1 MPVKKMAKKNFA
13 SRAKKGGQVKTFALA
28 AFLNDFGSDMIYP
41 VWPIFVTS
49 VLGAPMSVLGLL
61 DGLGDALVSIS
72 QAVSGYFSD
81 KWRKRKP
88 FIWFGYLC
96 GSASRV
102 GYGLSTVWWHLLP
115 FRVLDRAGK
124 MRDAPRDA
132 MVADASS
139 KANRGSNFGFLK
151 AFDRLG
157 AVFGIIACILVINWL
172 GYRNLFL
179 FAAIPSVIAAA
190 LVYFAIREDKPARGK
205 IAKKF
210 EFNVFD
216 GNYKLFLASASL
228 LALASFSYS
237 FLLVF
242 ANQEGFQIALLPV
255 FYLVFVIFQSGASI
269 PAGRLADA
277 FGRKPVL
284 ALSAALWAA
293 SCLSFLYLGG
303 LVATF
308 VSFAL
313 FGLHKGSLEPVQKT
327 FVSELAEK
335 RYRGTALGVFQMAV
349 GLCALP
355 ASLAAGWLWDAV
367 GSAAM
372 FWLAIA
378 LTAASIALLAFV
390 REKR

>member
-1 MPVKKMAKKNFA
+1 MA
-13 SRAKKGGQVKTFALA
+13 GKTKEDRLKVFSVS

-49 VLGAPMSVLGLL
+49 VLGAPMAVLGLL

-72 QAVSGYFSD
+72 QAVSGYLSD

-102 GYGLSTVWWHLLP
+102 GYALSTVWWHLLP

-124 MRDAPRDA
+124 MRDSPRDA
-132 MVADASS
+132 MLADASTR
-139 KANRGSNFGFLK
+139 ANRGANFGVLK
-151 AFDRLG
+151 AVDRGG
-157 AVFGIIACILVINWL
+157 AVFGIIACILVITWV

-179 FAAIPSVIAAA
+179 FAAIPSIIAAA
-190 LVYFAIREDKPARGK
+190 LVYFAIREDEPAKGQ
-205 IAKKF
+205 IARKF
-210 EFNVFD
+210 ELTKFD

-228 LALASFSYS
+228 LALGSFSYS

-242 ANQEGFQIALLPV
+242 ANQEGFQIAFLPV

-269 PAGRLADA
+269 PAGRLADSL
-277 FGRKPVL
+277 GRKPVL

-293 SCLSFLYLGG
+293 SCLSFLYLGAG
-303 LVATF
+303 IVAVF
-308 VSFAL
+308 FSFAL
-313 FGLHKGSLEPVQKT
+313 FGMHKGSLEPVQKT

-335 RYRGTALGVFQMAV
+335 RYRATALGVFQMAV

-355 ASLAAGWLWDAV
+355 ASLAAGWLWDAF
-367 GSAAM
+367 GSQAT
-372 FWLAIA
+372 FWLAIL
-378 LTAASIALLAFV
+378 LTLASLALLAFV
-390 REKR
+390 RER